1 MQREKS
7 LPGTGNALHD
17 REMAWRWD
25 LGSDL
30 WGSMLY
36 YAEFD
41 GDDHDHCSF
50 CGRRICREGSP
61 YGDGAH
67 EGFKTMDSSW
77 VCLECYGLMRD
88 AMGLRLYDPAA
99 WNGSDLYCFLRA
111 AISWRKPLYREWD
124 VSQLFASLADIGEG
138 LPEVFHKNCR
148 VIPVA
153 RTYHDDGSWTDT
165 HLVPLAMEIP
175 PLRLEDVPGLWDLL
189 RPHVEKAGYPGEFL
203 IEFFVRY

>member
-1 MQREKS
+1 MQRKKAFRG
-7 LPGTGNALHD
+7 PAMRCRIG
-17 REMAWRWD
+17 RWRGGGIWAAIS
-25 LGSDL
+25 GVQ
-30 WGSMLY
+30 
-36 YAEFD
+36 
-41 GDDHDHCSF
+41 CSTTPNSTVTTTTIARF
-50 CGRRICREGSP
+50 ADEGFAAKVRP

-111 AISWRKPLYREWD
+111 AISWRMPLYREWD

-138 LPEVFHKNCR
+138 LPEVFHNNCR

-175 PLRLEDVPGLWDLL
+175 LLRLEDVPGLWDLL
-189 RPHVEKAGYPGEFL
+189 RLHVEKAGYPGGFL